1 LFGGATFP
9 EGSAPRNAM
18 KSPFV
23 GRLPAASPIHTASRR
38 RCAMLQRIGLALVSV
53 GLGLILGVMAMIA
66 IDGMHPGRMAPGLAA
81 WLAGGAGVAIIAG
94 LRLLERGREPM
105 EF

>member
-1 LFGGATFP
+1 
-9 EGSAPRNAM
+9 
-18 KSPFV
+18 
-23 GRLPAASPIHTASRR
+23 
-38 RCAMLQRIGLALVSV
+38 MLQRIGLALVSV

-66 IDGMHPGRMAPGLAA
+66 IDGMHPGPMAPGLAA